1 MIGAGH
7 QLMTLDDFMVGKDD
21 PIMVLLVSLKT
32 NKTIFPL
39 RRLTL
44 IFMIISRLDQA
55 PGNDLHA
62 SSGHNRNER
71 QVRKKKG
78 NDDHN
83 DDHGLTSSRQFC
95 H

>member
-7 QLMTLDDFMVGKDD
+7 QLMTVDDFMVGKDD

-32 NKTIFPL
+32 NKTIFFP
-39 RRLTL
+39 RLTL

-55 PGNDLHA
+55 LNDLHA

-71 QVRKKKG
+71 QVRRRKKKVMMTIMMTT
-78 NDDHN
+78 D
-83 DDHGLTSSRQFC
+83 
-95 H
+95 

>member
-39 RRLTL
+39 RRLPL

-71 QVRKKKG
+71 QVRKKD